1 MCANSTIHQVDKHTI
16 YLYAPTRSLFSG
28 TRLKGFEAE
37 LSFCVVP
44 YRRKRLVLDHIGLGQ
59 EAATLMK
66 TLIVGFKIIQDEG
79 CTLLFFSPDSFV
91 SELFHA

>member
-1 MCANSTIHQVDKHTI
+1 M
-16 YLYAPTRSLFSG
+16 
-28 TRLKGFEAE
+28 
-37 LSFCVVP
+37 VP

-91 SELFHA
+91 SELFHARFRRDKLTVKMDLVF